1 MLNLL
6 LLWVLSAVSL
16 TIVAKLL
23 PGVRIRGFGTAL
35 VVAGVYG
42 ILYVLLY
49 RILAIIAF
57 IPMIMT
63 FGLFAFVINAFLLFL
78 TDKLVDDFRID
89 GFLTTLVAAVLLA
102 ILNSIW
108 RWLLPI

>member
-16 TIVAKLL
+16 TIVANLL

-89 GFLTTLVAAVLLA
+89 GFLTTLAAAVLLA

>member
-16 TIVAKLL
+16 TIVANLL

-89 GFLTTLVAAVLLA
+89 GFLMTLVAAVLLA

>member
-1 MLNLL
+1 MLSLL
-6 LLWVLSAVSL
+6 TLWVLSAVSL
-16 TIVAKLL
+16 TLVATLL
-23 PGVRIRGFGTAL
+23 PGVRVRDFGTAL

-49 RILAIIAF
+49 KILVIIAF
-57 IPMIMT
+57 IPMILT

-78 TDKLVDDFRID
+78 TDKLVDGFRID
-89 GFLTTLVAAVLLA
+89 GFLMTLVAAVLLT
-102 ILNSIW
+102 IFNNIW